1 MEYKVG
7 MKMKRIA
14 RGNCTINEWDNIK
27 DNIVT
32 ITEVRDQ
39 FNIYIDKD
47 FGSFTSKYLDEVYE
61 VVSKTKQKQK
71 RVHLTRN
78 DIELILGYKIKIIK
92 G

>member
-14 RGNCTINEWDNIK
+14 RGNCTINEWNDIK
-27 DNIVT
+27 GNIVT
-32 ITEVRDQ
+32 IIGVKDQ
-39 FNIYIDKD
+39 LGIYIDKE
-47 FGSFTSKYLDEVYE
+47 FGRFTAKYLDEVYE